1 MLDLSGIPVHQRDPV
16 SSLFFRLRENL
27 TTGVFL
33 RGHSKDI
40 DEEIKNIIT
49 GFSEKE
55 ISSSDIFFRARLN
68 PYTSDAP
75 LRPNEMGAPPCA
87 SRGRVQY
94 EGVSV
99 LYAADSKDTAISEI
113 KPHLGATV
121 SVGKF
126 SCDTGLR
133 LRLLDLSSPAINPSA
148 KSFAEYDADAR
159 NYLFSL
165 IFSER
170 GFSRAVHPEDP
181 DRYLETIYI
190 AKIIRDLGYD
200 GVIYKSLQNKCGKNY
215 AYFKS
220 DDFICNEVGVVKIA
234 GIRVEFIEDSSRF

>member
-1 MLDLSGIPVHQRDPV
+1 MLNLSSIPVHQRDPV
-16 SSLFFRLRENL
+16 SSLFYRLRENL

-33 RGHSKDI
+33 RGNSKDI
-40 DEEIKNIIT
+40 DEEIKSIIA
-49 GFSEKE
+49 GFGEKE
-55 ISSSDIFFRARLN
+55 INSSDIFFRARLN

-75 LRPNEMGAPPCA
+75 LLPNEMGAPPCA

-99 LYAADSKDTAISEI
+99 LYVADSKDTAISEI
-113 KPHLGATV
+113 KPHLGAIV

-126 SCDTGLR
+126 SCNTGFR
-133 LRLLDLSSPAINPSA
+133 PRLLDLSSPAITPSA
-148 KSFAEYDADAR
+148 KGFAEYDAGAK

-165 IFSER
+165 LFSER

-181 DRYLETIYI
+181 NRYLETIYI
-190 AKIIRDLGYD
+190 TKIIRDLGYD
-200 GVIYKSLQNKCGKNY
+200 GVIYKSLQNKCGRNY

-220 DDFICNEVGVVKIA
+220 DDFICNEVGVVKVV
-234 GIRVEFIEDSSRF
+234 GIGVEFIEKSSKF